1 MKLIKDLFRKQS
13 EYAALR
19 EARADA
25 HRIKK
30 PILAAG
36 LSEGAKY
43 AFFACLCEDSDGP
56 TLILVPDEKD
66 AVKVGAALSAYGL
79 SAAVYNYRDFSYHNV
94 PCSHEYEQER
104 IGVLAMVLEGS
115 VDCVIATPD
124 AAMQCTVPKERLSAF
139 CRKVQIGDVID
150 LNGLAEEL
158 VSFGYRRVTAI
169 DGIGQFAVRGGII
182 DVFSPNAPNPV
193 RIELY
198 GDETDSMGYFDIM
211 SQRRTEN
218 VSSFLICPAREVIPD
233 EEERAGMKAA
243 AAAQKNKAK
252 KEAAVKLLEGE
263 IEALSEPDLPDF
275 ADKYVNIVYPGS
287 ETLFDYFGKEDSSLI
302 ICDDPAGL
310 RERAEGSAKGESL
323 AASLMIESEEIA
335 GKYAKYSM
343 TYGEFETAISDPRA
357 VFTDNFAASNRN
369 YADIFTFRSKSPLS
383 YNESF
388 RLLTE
393 DAENY
398 VKNKYAVLLLCEN
411 AVVAKSFSE
420 MFYEEGEI
428 APCVSS
434 DAAPDPD
441 GLFGKINIIYP
452 CGAVGFISDSAKTAV
467 ISLYRDSSLYGR
479 AIKTRRKAHSQKR
492 TARERI
498 LSYTDLNVGD
508 YVVHDAHGIGVF
520 EGLKTLV
527 GYDGCEREFLRIKYA
542 ENGVLYVP
550 CDRLDTLSKYIGT
563 GSADGTVRVNRLG
576 SADWEKSKTRVKA
589 AAREMAKE
597 LIELYAKRMRR
608 PGISFPEDD
617 DLQRQFESLFEYEET
632 EGQLTAAEEIKKD
645 MQSNHPMDRLLCGDV
660 GFGKTEVALRAVFKA
675 AECGYQAAI
684 LVPTTILALQH
695 YQTIMTR
702 MRGFPLE
709 IDMISRFRTPAQ
721 QKETLRK
728 LKRGDVDIIVGTHR
742 LLSSDVEFKKLGLI
756 VVDEEQR
763 FGVAHKEKLKMMQND
778 ADVLTL
784 TATPIPR
791 TLSMAISGIRDM
803 SVLEE
808 APGDRLPPQT
818 YVMEYDELII
828 SDAIKKELRRGGQV
842 FYLYNNVENIE
853 VCAARVKKM
862 CPDAT
867 VKVAHGKMDKEEL
880 SDIWREVVGGEIDV
894 LVCTTIIETGVD
906 VPNANT
912 LIIENADRLGLSQ
925 LHQIRGR
932 IGRSSRR
939 SYAYF
944 TYRPMKLL
952 SEIAEKRLEAIREYT
967 EFGSGFKIALRDL
980 EIRGAGNILGEEQHG
995 HMDAVGYDMYI
1006 KLLNEA
1012 VLSEQGVTK
1021 EEALE
1026 CKMNLGISAVIREKY
1041 IENAQLRIEMYK
1053 KISHIASLDDLD
1065 DVADELMDRFGEI
1078 PRETADLLYIS
1089 LLRSYGERLNVS
1101 TVERKENRIIFRLY
1115 KFDAEKWVKITSK
1128 TNGRL
1133 IIYPGREP
1141 LISFSIRSKEEPVRK
1156 LCEMIAAG
1164 MDEQQK

>member
-1 MKLIKDLFRKQS
+1 MRLIKELFRRQS
-13 EYAALR
+13 EYQALVF
-19 EARADA
+19 ARKDA
-25 HRIKK
+25 YRIKK

-36 LSEGAKY
+36 LCEGAKY
-43 AFFACLCEDSDGP
+43 VLYACLCEDAGAP
-56 TLILVPDEKD
+56 VLILVPDEKE
-66 AVKVGAALSAYGL
+66 ALKLSAALSGFGL
-79 SAAVYNYRDFSYHNV
+79 EAAVYVDRDFSFHNV
-94 PCSHEYEQER
+94 PSSHEYEQER
-104 IGVLAMVLEGS
+104 IGVLASLIEGKL
-115 VDCVIATPD
+115 DCVIATPD
-124 AAMQCTVPKERLSAF
+124 AAMQCTIPKMRLSAIR
-139 CRKVQIGDVID
+139 RKLCIGDTVD
-150 LNGLAEEL
+150 LKFLSGFL
-158 VSFGYRRVTAI
+158 VSFGYKRVTAVESV
-169 DGIGQFAVRGGII
+169 GQFAVRGGIF
-182 DVFSPNAPNPV
+182 DVYSPNMESPV
-193 RIELY
+193 RIELFD
-198 GDETDSMGYFDIM
+198 DEIDSMGYFDIM

-218 VSSFLICPAREVIPD
+218 LDSFYVCPAREVIPD
-233 EEERAGMKAA
+233 EQETEIMKTVIG
-243 AAAQKNKAK
+243 AQKLRAK
-252 KEAAVKLLEGE
+252 KPSAIKLLE
-263 IEALSEPDLPDF
+263 SELEVLYDPGLPNF
-275 ADKYVNIVYPGS
+275 TDKYINVIYSRG
-287 ETLFDYFGKEDSSLI
+287 ETLFDYFQKGDSDLI

-310 RERAEGSAKGESL
+310 RARAEGAAKAEELTVSL
-323 AASLMIESEEIA
+323 IVESEEIA
-335 GKYAKYSM
+335 GTYAKYSM
-343 TYGEFETAISDPRA
+343 TYGEFDAAISDPRV
-357 VFTDNFAASNRN
+357 VFTDNFAASDRN
-369 YADIFTFRSKSPLS
+369 YSDVFTFRSKSPLS
-383 YNESF
+383 YNESLN
-388 RLLTE
+388 LLYE

-398 VKNKYAVLLLCEN
+398 LNNKFAVLLLCEN
-411 AVVAKSFSE
+411 EVVAKSFSE
-420 MFYEEGEI
+420 AFYEKNVV
-428 APCVSS
+428 APYIPADS
-434 DAAPDPD
+434 DISAS
-441 GLFGKINIIYP
+441 GLFGKIHIVYP
-452 CGAVGFISDSAKTAV
+452 CDSVGFICESAKTAV
-467 ISLYRDSSLYGR
+467 ISLYREHSLYGK
-479 AIKTRRKAHSQKR
+479 ASVKRRKARSSKR
-492 TARERI
+492 SAKERI

-508 YVVHDAHGIGVF
+508 YVVHDAHGIGIF
-520 EGLKTLV
+520 TGLKTLV
-527 GYDGCEREFLRIKYA
+527 GYDGCEREFLQIKYA

-563 GSADGTVRVNRLG
+563 GAADGTVRVNKMG
-576 SADWEKSKTRVKA
+576 SADWEKSKARVKA

-597 LIELYAKRMRR
+597 LIDLYAKRMRR
-608 PGISFPEDD
+608 PGIAFPEDD

-632 EGQLTAAEEIKKD
+632 DGQLTASDEIKRD
-645 MQSNHPMDRLLCGDV
+645 MMSAHPMDRLLCGDV

-675 AECGYQAAI
+675 AECGYQAAV

-695 YQTIMTR
+695 YQTILTR

-709 IDMISRFRTPAQ
+709 VDMLSRFRTPAQ

-742 LLSSDVEFKKLGLI
+742 LLSGDVEFKKLGLI

-763 FGVAHKEKLKMMQND
+763 FGVAHKEKLKMLQND

-791 TLSMAISGIRDM
+791 TLNMAISGIRDM

-842 FYLYNNVENIE
+842 FYLYNNVENIY
-853 VCAARVKKM
+853 VCAARVQQM

-880 SDIWREVVGGEIDV
+880 SDIWREVVGGEVDV

-944 TYRPMKLL
+944 TYRPAKLL

-1012 VLSEQGVTK
+1012 VLTEQGKPTAEVR
-1021 EEALE
+1021 E

-1053 KISHIASLDDLD
+1053 KISHIASAKDLD

-1078 PRETADLLYIS
+1078 PRETADLLYIA
-1089 LLRSYGERLNVS
+1089 LLRSYGERLGCS
-1101 TVERKENRIIFRLY
+1101 SIDRRENRIVFRLY
-1115 KFDAEKWVKITSK
+1115 RFDAEKWVRITSQ

-1156 LCEMIAAG
+1156 LCELIGAG
-1164 MDEQQK
+1164 IDEN